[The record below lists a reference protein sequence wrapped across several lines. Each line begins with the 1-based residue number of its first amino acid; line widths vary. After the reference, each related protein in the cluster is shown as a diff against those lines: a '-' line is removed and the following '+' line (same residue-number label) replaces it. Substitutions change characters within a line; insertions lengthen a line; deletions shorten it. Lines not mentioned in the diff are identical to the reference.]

1 MDVYSHEPIITW
13 CIINVAERGSLIY
26 NNFMSL
32 TIGKQLQSARQA
44 KNLSLKNV
52 AEATH
57 IRSSFIQL
65 LEDDNFEAF
74 PSAAQARGFL
84 NIYTEFLGLKVEDL
98 ISLQHGTNPP
108 FTDAQNSP
116 ARETTSE
123 FINSVTTSHGSE
135 FITNLESHPINSAG
149 EQTILLDPLIDKSED
164 VSGNNIASDPK
175 PGVDV
180 PEIKDTEY
188 EPARTIF
195 VSIGQELSGRRELL
209 GMSLEE
215 IERHIH
221 VRKHYLEIIESGDFH
236 KLPSSVQA
244 RGMINNYANFL
255 DMDAENLLLRFA
267 DGLQIQRQEKIL
279 SRNPHEKPPHRSII
293 QRGIR
298 RYISVDMMLG
308 GGLIIVLLIFAVWG
322 TNKII
327 STQNIP
333 TAESTAPSI
342 SEILLNTPT
351 AGNLPATEIPEVS
364 PVVLPSA
371 IEQTKSAA
379 LPTGST
385 GNIQLI
391 IVAMERALVV
401 VTVDGVV
408 KFNGRVVP
416 DTAYPFDAKRQIEV
430 LTSNGA
436 AIKITYNGTDL
447 GVMGSFGQVID
458 LIYTSNAI
466 ITPTFTSTPT
476 ATHSPIPSSTP
487 VPSATPRP
495 SSTSPSTPPKTP

>member
-1 MDVYSHEPIITW
+1 
-13 CIINVAERGSLIY
+13 
-26 NNFMSL
+26 MSL
-32 TIGKQLQSARQA
+32 TIGKQLKSTRQA
-44 KNLSLKNV
+44 KNLSLENV
-52 AEATH
+52 SEATH

-84 NIYTEFLGLKVEDL
+84 NIYAEFLGLKVEDL
-98 ISLQHGTNPP
+98 ISLQREVTPIDRESVSQFTNPVK
-108 FTDAQNSP
+108 
-116 ARETTSE
+116 TTQ
-123 FINSVTTSHGSE
+123 
-135 FITNLESHPINSAG
+135 ESG
-149 EQTILLDPLIDKSED
+149 LIDTPEPDRINFQDEQATITDPHTDKSK
-164 VSGNNIASDPK
+164 A
-175 PGVDV
+175 V
-180 PEIKDTEY
+180 PEINIESNNGLISKNQSTPKADISDNKGAKDES
-188 EPARTIF
+188 ARAIF
-195 VSIGQELSGRRELL
+195 TSIGQELYSRREIL

-215 IERHIH
+215 IERHTH
-221 VRKHYLEIIESGDFH
+221 VRKYYLEIIESGNFD

-244 RGMINNYANFL
+244 RGMINNYAHFL
-255 DMDAENLLLRFA
+255 DMDADSLLLRFA
-267 DGLQIQRQEKIL
+267 DGLQIQRQEKL
-279 SRNPHEKPPHRSII
+279 SSGKSLEKPRRRSLI
-293 QRGIR
+293 QRSVR
-298 RYISVDMMLG
+298 RFISVDMLIG

-327 STQNIP
+327 SMQNIP

-351 AGNLPATEIPEVS
+351 AGYLQATEIPEVN
-364 PVVLPSA
+364 PVVLPSVT
-371 IEQTKSAA
+371 EQNKITA
-379 LPTGST
+379 LPTGNT

-391 IVAMERALVV
+391 IVAQERALVV

-416 DTAYPFDAKRQIEV
+416 NTAYPFDAKKQIEV

-447 GVMGSFGQVID
+447 GVMGTFGQVID

-476 ATHSPIPSSTP
+476 GTPSPIPSATP

-495 SSTSPSTPPKTP
+495 SATSPSTTSKAP